1 MSRIMASLRE
11 NNGSNRSTTIL
22 FPFQL
27 IIGSD
32 EKTIIAISNRVSSVA
47 DSIGLPNKLRSMTSA
62 KVIVMSMK
70 RALAAS
76 HVGRTA
82 I

>member
-1 MSRIMASLRE
+1 M
-11 NNGSNRSTTIL
+11 SNRDQSTFGGPRPGRQRL
-22 FPFQL
+22 
-27 IIGSD
+27 GSRAATD
-32 EKTIIAISNRVSSVA
+32 TRKPANPLTSPCRQA
-47 DSIGLPNKLRSMTSA
+47 DSIGLPNKLRSMTSE